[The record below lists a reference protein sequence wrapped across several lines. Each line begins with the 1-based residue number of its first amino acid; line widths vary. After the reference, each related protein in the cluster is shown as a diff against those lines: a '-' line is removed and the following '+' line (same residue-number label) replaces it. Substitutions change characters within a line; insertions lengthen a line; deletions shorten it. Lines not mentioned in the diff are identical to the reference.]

1 MSLLSVAPSAA
12 TLASPPTASGFL
24 ALLQE
29 DDVVLQ
35 EHALKQLLVHVDTL
49 WHEMAS
55 ALPDLEAL
63 AEGQQPTVSPLAA
76 ALASRVFFHLDE
88 APQALKWALQ
98 AGSAYLTDATDGS
111 PYVQRLVAAA
121 LDAYIEEKQA
131 QDAEEKK
138 SDEPPLIPPEALAEM
153 VEGLVSSACSH
164 GHFRDALGLALEARQ
179 LSQVKY
185 ILQEANSLEFLRYAV
200 TTVQQFVTDKAWRAE
215 VLQVLVR
222 AMEEGFPQ
230 ETACDCVLLYQWLK
244 RPSQVALVLS
254 KLLKDTNVDQQLL
267 GLQLVFDL
275 TDAGDQAFCQDV
287 AQEWLNSKT
296 SEEGGEEW
304 TKSMDQGLRVLQ
316 GGFAAELAVSFL
328 HKQSAADRHF
338 MESIKK
344 ALEERSSSR
353 QAALHTAAVVTHSY
367 LYAGTTNDSFLR
379 DYLDWMKK
387 ASNW

>member
-1 MSLLSVAPSAA
+1 MSLLSVTPSP
-12 TLASPPTASGFL
+12 ASLSAPPTASGFL

-29 DDVVLQ
+29 EDVILQ

-49 WHEMAS
+49 WHEMAA
-55 ALPDLEAL
+55 ALPELEAL

-76 ALASRVFFHLDE
+76 AVASRVFFHLDE
-88 APQALKWALQ
+88 APQALKWALH
-98 AGSAYLTDATDGS
+98 AGSAYLTDSTDGS

-121 LDAYIEEKQA
+121 LDAYIEEKT
-131 QDAEEKK
+131 QDADEKK
-138 SDEPPLIPPEALAEM
+138 SDEPPLIPPQALAEM

-179 LSQVKY
+179 VQQVEH
-185 ILQEANSLEFLRYAV
+185 ILQAAKSLDFLRYSV
-200 TTVQQFVTDKAWRAE
+200 TTVQQFVMDKAWRAQ
-215 VLQVLVR
+215 VLQLLVR
-222 AMEEGFPQ
+222 ALEDRFPQ
-230 ETACDCVLLYQWLK
+230 QTACDCVLLYQWLG

-254 KLLKDTNVDQQLL
+254 RLLKDPDTDQQLL

-275 TDAGDQAFCQDV
+275 TDAGDQAFCQSV
-287 AQEWLNSKT
+287 AQEWLINKT
-296 SEEGGEEW
+296 AEEGEGKW
-304 TKSMDQGLRVLQ
+304 TSAMDQALRVLQ

-328 HKQSAADRHF
+328 HKQSAADRHY
-338 MESIKK
+338 MESIRK

-379 DYLDWMKK
+379 DHLDWMKK

>member
-1 MSLLSVAPSAA
+1 MTA
-12 TLASPPTASGFL
+12 PPTASGWL

-29 DDVVLQ
+29 EDAVLQ

-49 WHEMAS
+49 WHEMAA
-55 ALPDLEAL
+55 ALPELEAL
-63 AEGQQPTVSPLAA
+63 AELQQATVSPLAA
-76 ALASRVFFHLDE
+76 AVASRVFFHLDE

-98 AGSAYLTDATDGS
+98 AGSAFLTDATDGS

-121 LDAYIEEKQA
+121 LDAYIAEKT

-138 SDEPPLIPPEALAEM
+138 SDEPPLIPPDALAQM

-179 LSQVKY
+179 VSQVEH
-185 ILQEANSLEFLRYAV
+185 ILQAANSLEFMRHAV
-200 TTVQQFVTDKAWRAE
+200 VTVQQFVTDKAWRAQ
-215 VLQVLVR
+215 VLQLLVR
-222 AMEEGFPQ
+222 ALGDRWPA
-230 ETACDCVLLYQWLK
+230 ETAYDCVLLYQRLG

-254 KLLKDTNVDQQLL
+254 KLLKDSNVDQQLL

-275 TDAGDQAFCQDV
+275 TDAGDQAFCQAV
-287 AQEWLNSKT
+287 AQEWLSSKT
-296 SEEGGEEW
+296 SEEGGGKW
-304 TKSMDQGLRVLQ
+304 TTAMDQGLRVLQ

-328 HKQSAADRHF
+328 HKQSAADRHY

-344 ALEERSSSR
+344 ALEERTSSR

>member
-1 MSLLSVAPSAA
+1 MSLLSIAPSPAGIAA
-12 TLASPPTASGFL
+12 PPTASGWL

-29 DDVVLQ
+29 EDVVLQ

-49 WHEMAS
+49 WHEIAS
-55 ALPDLEAL
+55 ALPELEAL
-63 AEGQQPTVSPLAA
+63 AEEHQATVSPLAA
-76 ALASRVFFHLDE
+76 AVASRVFFHLDE

-98 AGSAYLTDATDGS
+98 AGSAYLTDATDSS

-121 LDAYIEEKQA
+121 LDAYIAEKTQDSEET
-131 QDAEEKK
+131 K
-138 SDEPPLIPPEALAEM
+138 SDEPPLIPPEALAQM
-153 VEGLVSSACSH
+153 VEGLVASACSH

-179 LSQVKY
+179 VAQVEH
-185 ILQEANSLEFLRYAV
+185 ILQAANSLEFFRYAV
-200 TTVQQFVTDKAWRAE
+200 ETVQQFVTDKAWRAS
-215 VLQVLVR
+215 VLQLLVR
-222 AMEEGFPQ
+222 ALEDKYPQ
-230 ETACDCVLLYQWLK
+230 ETACDCVLLYQRLG
-244 RPSQVALVLS
+244 RPAKVALVLS
-254 KLLKDTNVDQQLL
+254 KLLKDSNMDHQLL

-275 TDAGDQAFCQDV
+275 TDAGDQAFCQAV
-287 AQEWLNSKT
+287 AQEWLNSKAA
-296 SEEGGEEW
+296 EGGDDSW
-304 TKSMDQGLRVLQ
+304 TPAMDQGLRVLQ

-328 HKQSAADRHF
+328 HKQSAADRHY

>member
-1 MSLLSVAPSAA
+1 MAPSSALTA
-12 TLASPPTASGFL
+12 PATASGWL

-29 DDVVLQ
+29 EDSILQ

-49 WHEMAS
+49 WHEMAA
-55 ALPDLEAL
+55 ALPDLEAM
-63 AEGQQPTVSPLAA
+63 AEAQQETVSPLAA
-76 ALASRVFFHLDE
+76 AVASRVFFHLDE

-98 AGSAYLTDATDGS
+98 AGSAYLTDATESPGS

-121 LDAYIEEKQA
+121 LDAYIEERKDE
-131 QDAEEKK
+131 DAEEKK
-138 SDEPPLIPPEALAEM
+138 TDEPPLIPPQALASM
-153 VEGLVSSACSH
+153 VEGLVASACAH

-179 LSQVKY
+179 VSQVEQ
-185 ILQEANSLEFLRYAV
+185 IIQAANSLEFLRYAV
-200 TTVQQFVTDKAWRAE
+200 ETVQQFVSDKSWRAQ
-215 VLQVLVR
+215 VLQLLVR
-222 AMEEGFPQ
+222 ALEDRFPA
-230 ETACDCVLLYQWLK
+230 ETACDCVLLYQRLG
-244 RPSQVALVLS
+244 RPAKVASVLA
-254 KLLKDTNVDQQLL
+254 KLLKDDSSPDQQLL

-275 TDAGDQAFCQDV
+275 TDAGDQAFCQAV
-287 AQEWLNSKT
+287 ASEWLNSKT
-296 SEEGGEEW
+296 EGGKW
-304 TKSMDQGLRVLQ
+304 TDAMDQGLRVLQ

>member
-1 MSLLSVAPSAA
+1 M
-12 TLASPPTASGFL
+12 
-24 ALLQE
+24 LQE
-29 DDVVLQ
+29 DDHILQ
-35 EHALKQLLVHVDTL
+35 EHALKQLLSHVDTL

-55 ALPDLEAL
+55 ALPELEAL
-63 AEGQQPTVSPLAA
+63 AEEKFDPVSPLAA
-76 ALASRVFFHLDE
+76 AVASRVFYHLDE

-98 AGSAYLTDATDGS
+98 AGSAYLGNASDAS

-121 LDAYIEEKQA
+121 LDAYIAEKTKESSTTEDSMQT
-131 QDAEEKK
+131 
-138 SDEPPLIPPEALAEM
+138 SDDNEGQLIPPHALAHM
-153 VEGLVSSACSH
+153 VEGLVTTACAQ
-164 GHFRDALGLALEARQ
+164 GHYPDALGLALEARQ
-179 LSQVKY
+179 IAQVQH
-185 ILQEANSLEFLRYAV
+185 ILQASDSLDFTRSAV
-200 TTVQQFVTDKAWRAE
+200 NTVQDVVSDKAWRAQ
-215 VLQVLVR
+215 VLQVIVQALEAR
-222 AMEEGFPQ
+222 WPD
-230 ETACDCVLLYQWLK
+230 ETACDCVLLYQWLGQPAK
-244 RPSQVALVLS
+244 VAGVLS
-254 KLLKDTNVDQQLL
+254 RLLQNPVTDHQLL

-275 TDAGDQAFCQDV
+275 TDAGDQAFCQAV
-287 AQEWLNSKT
+287 AKEWLSQKESSTGDNST
-296 SEEGGEEW
+296 AW
-304 TKSMDQGLRVLQ
+304 TPAMDQGLRVLQ

>member
-1 MSLLSVAPSAA
+1 MSLLSVHPSPAGM
-12 TLASPPTASGFL
+12 ASPQTASGLL

-29 DDVVLQ
+29 EDQVLQ

-49 WHEMAS
+49 WHEMAA

-63 AEGQQPTVSPLAA
+63 AEAEQATVSPLAA
-76 ALASRVFFHLDE
+76 AVASRVFFHLDE

-98 AGSAYLTDATDGS
+98 AGSAYITNAPDAS

-121 LDAYIEEKQA
+121 LDAYIAQRKDEE
-131 QDAEEKK
+131 DKK
-138 SDEPPLIPPEALAEM
+138 SDEPPLIPPDALAQM
-153 VEGLVSSACSH
+153 VESLVSAACAQ
-164 GHFRDALGLALEARQ
+164 GHYRDALGLALEARDIPQ
-179 LSQVKY
+179 IQHVLK
-185 ILQEANSLEFLRYAV
+185 AAKSLEFCRYAV
-200 TTVQQFVTDKAWRAE
+200 TTVQQCVVDKSWRE
-215 VLQVLVR
+215 RFLPVLVQ
-222 AMEEGFPQ
+222 ALETGWPA
-230 ETACDCVLLYQWLK
+230 ETACDCVLLYQWLG
-244 RPSQVALVLS
+244 RSDQVSLILS
-254 KLLKDTNVDQQLL
+254 KLLGSSVMDEQLL

-275 TDAGDQAFCQDV
+275 TDAGNQAFCHLV
-287 AQEWLNSKT
+287 AQEWIDKK
-296 SEEGGEEW
+296 GELEKAGTW
-304 TKSMDQGLRVLQ
+304 TPAMDQGLRVLQ

-328 HKQSAADRHF
+328 HKQSAADRYF